1 MKKTFISV
9 ASCIALMLCLVGC
22 TVSGTSN
29 SSQEDN
35 GAAGQEASSAEN
47 TLYYAGVY
55 IVGEN
60 LPAGSYLLTQ
70 DDGADDAYVHVYID
84 ETMTT
89 SVFWEYFEG
98 KYQVYVSDGQALEVK
113 RATFVSSAGG
123 AVPPSGSANSDEAE
137 TPEPESAEPAAQSDT
152 TYPAGIYKV
161 GTDIPAGGY
170 LVTTEEAYMTGDPGS
185 NDTYVR
191 VYSDSTQKDE
201 VVFKAFE
208 GEFFVSVTNGQLLEV
223 ERGTF
228 AAA

>member
-22 TVSGTSN
+22 TASGTSN
-29 SSQEDN
+29 SSQ
-35 GAAGQEASSAEN
+35 GANEAASQEASSAEN

-137 TPEPESAEPAAQSDT
+137 TPEAETTEPAAQSNT
-152 TYPAGIYKV
+152 TYPSGVYKV

-170 LVTTEEAYMTGDPGS
+170 TFHRTDSNQFLMIDVWSDYSS
-185 NDTYVR
+185 NDSDGDVFHEWFNTDEAFVR
-191 VYSDSTQKDE
+191 VED
-201 VVFKAFE
+201 
-208 GEFFVSVTNGQLLEV
+208 GQVLEV
-223 ERGTF
+223 QYGTF
-228 AAA
+228 TAA